1 MLDVVSYHL
10 PLHCSYHIMIIQKQ
24 WRYTVST
31 LQIRIDDTLKKEADA
46 LFASLGLNTSTA
58 VRIFWGASIENAGI
72 PFCVQHKKMPHSLQ
86 EAIYDSRHR
95 TNLNGPFDSAEEALA
110 SMLEE

>member
-1 MLDVVSYHL
+1 
-10 PLHCSYHIMIIQKQ
+10 MIIQKQ

-86 EAIYDSRHR
+86 EAFMTADTALISTDHLTALRRLLLLCWRSRYV
-95 TNLNGPFDSAEEALA
+95 
-110 SMLEE
+110 